1 MRSDLPLMF
10 ANMGTD
16 RDDDDDD
23 DSEEKK
29 HEAVP
34 ENANPAEAQ
43 KASLPSRRPPSS
55 VSASTSGNTDAPE
68 DATRRCS
75 DRESLGNSHN
85 AKPTRDDRPQL
96 AKPNANPVDTGRSS
110 NSATTTSTTT
120 GKLKSAFSGTR
131 DAASGDGDGN
141 EEVANIAQIC
151 GRSATGCGYCR
162 GGRTWVLS
170 VKEGEA
176 VPGNGAGAQKSI
188 DKVKDDA
195 SNPQDEHISDGSA
208 ASQQG
213 SAPDPADEGMN
224 GDGSADSDGDGCD
237 QQMVDAGADI
247 PKDASK
253 TKGATDSSSS
263 SASAASQSYGLIF
276 PSLSPNCYQQ
286 LLDTGWRRSGN
297 HLYRP
302 DNFASCCPALSIRLN
317 VQRYRASKSQRRVE
331 KRLQRYLRG
340 DAMGSNGTPA
350 RNSRIAEGIAS
361 ESCSLLNSLRS
372 ETIAAIRSHTGCSD
386 QHTPLSIDDD
396 LLSKLCSFKILKN
409 IPKNSIQSLQT
420 EEDSSDRILSVASTS
435 ACAAVGG
442 RSKGKVDAGVLAA
455 YVAGTLTKSKSKL
468 DVGEGGLSILAIKT
482 EKGGRVNVYLSV
494 PRKGAKSTEGNAK
507 FDMYVETLRNGD
519 APYLTRRESKRIDV
533 IADFLRKAQLEM
545 PESYGQ
551 GKNQSQLC
559 AREARP
565 LPNASDASNACF
577 GKGNSLYG
585 LTVRS
590 VPSQISASQPEVHRL
605 FAKYQTQIHGD
616 KDPFAS
622 VATDLHHTADDDLDR
637 PLDDEE
643 EADHDE
649 STWQRDM
656 YDVNKV
662 YAHMN
667 SRTRT
672 RIKKGYVNFHRFL
685 CETPLPLVQPD
696 GSDDQRFEVDAEGY
710 DSHIPIGSYHQQYRI
725 DGVLIAVGVVDVLP
739 HCLSSVYAFY
749 DPDLSRHLELGKYT
763 ALREIEWVKRAS
775 AHRQELVHYY
785 LGYYIRSCIKM
796 VYKAEFKPSELL
808 CPTTSRWVDFEAAK
822 KILDEQSP
830 VRQCCTLFTVAKT
843 TNEEDDERHSNRSSL
858 TCNSMYTEQHKSALL
873 ESMMLD
879 IGDVGGKGNPPITVS
894 MLNPE
899 GRAMVDPLVREFIEE
914 VGFDVSRRCII
925 GLS

>member
-1 MRSDLPLMF
+1 
-10 ANMGTD
+10 
-16 RDDDDDD
+16 
-23 DSEEKK
+23 
-29 HEAVP
+29 
-34 ENANPAEAQ
+34 
-43 KASLPSRRPPSS
+43 
-55 VSASTSGNTDAPE
+55 
-68 DATRRCS
+68 
-75 DRESLGNSHN
+75 
-85 AKPTRDDRPQL
+85 
-96 AKPNANPVDTGRSS
+96 
-110 NSATTTSTTT
+110 
-120 GKLKSAFSGTR
+120 
-131 DAASGDGDGN
+131 
-141 EEVANIAQIC
+141 
-151 GRSATGCGYCR
+151 
-162 GGRTWVLS
+162 
-170 VKEGEA
+170 
-176 VPGNGAGAQKSI
+176 
-188 DKVKDDA
+188 
-195 SNPQDEHISDGSA
+195 
-208 ASQQG
+208 
-213 SAPDPADEGMN
+213 
-224 GDGSADSDGDGCD
+224 
-237 QQMVDAGADI
+237 
-247 PKDASK
+247 
-253 TKGATDSSSS
+253 
-263 SASAASQSYGLIF
+263 
-276 PSLSPNCYQQ
+276 
-286 LLDTGWRRSGN
+286 
-297 HLYRP
+297 
-302 DNFASCCPALSIRLN
+302 
-317 VQRYRASKSQRRVE
+317 
-331 KRLQRYLRG
+331 
-340 DAMGSNGTPA
+340 MGSTGTPA
-350 RNSRIAEGIAS
+350 RNSKSKKEKSENARRITDDIAS

-372 ETIAAIRSHTGCSD
+372 ETMGTIRSYAGCSD
-386 QHTPLSIDDD
+386 QQITCSIDDNI
-396 LLSKLCSFKILKN
+396 LTKLCTFKVLNN
-409 IPKNSIQSLQT
+409 IPKSAMQTLQT
-420 EEDSSDRILSVASTS
+420 EADLPDRILSVASTS

-442 RSKGKVDAGVLAA
+442 RSKGKIDAGELAA
-455 YVAGTLTKSKSKL
+455 HVSEVLTKSKSKL
-468 DVGEGGLSILAIKT
+468 VVGEGGLSVLAIKA
-482 EKGGRVNVYLSV
+482 EKGGRVNVYFSV
-494 PRKGAKSTEGNAK
+494 PRKGTKATNENVDSTMG
-507 FDMYVETLRNGD
+507 VETLRNGD
-519 APYLTRRESKRIDV
+519 EPYLTRRESKSVDV

-551 GKNQSQLC
+551 GSSQNQLC

-565 LPNASDASNACF
+565 LPNASDGSNACF

-590 VPSQISASQPEVHRL
+590 VPSQISASQPDVHRL

-622 VATDLHHTADDDLDR
+622 IADEDLDR

-643 EADHDE
+643 EADHEE
-649 STWQRDM
+649 STWQRDI
-656 YDVNKV
+656 YDVNKI

-710 DSHIPIGSYHQQYRI
+710 DNHIPIGSYHQQYRI

-775 AHRQELVHYY
+775 AHRRGLVHYY

-879 IGDVGGKGNPPITVS
+879 IGDVGGKGDPPITVS

-899 GRAMVDPLVREFIEE
+899 GRAMVDPLIREFIEE

-925 GLS
+925 RLS

>member
-1 MRSDLPLMF
+1 ML
-10 ANMGTD
+10 ANMKTD
-16 RDDDDDD
+16 RDYMYD

-29 HEAVP
+29 HEAIP
-34 ENANPAEAQ
+34 ENNENPEAQ
-43 KASLPSRRPPSS
+43 KASLPSRRPPSL
-55 VSASTSGNTDAPE
+55 VSAAATDSPGNM
-68 DATRRCS
+68 DATEDTTRRYS
-75 DRESLGNSHN
+75 DHGSIVDSHN
-85 AKPTRDDRPQL
+85 AKPTQDDVPQHCN
-96 AKPNANPVDTGRSS
+96 PNANPVDTGRSS
-110 NSATTTSTTT
+110 NSTATTGSTTT

-131 DAASGDGDGN
+131 DAASGDGD

-151 GRSATGCGYCR
+151 GRSATSCGYCR
-162 GGRTWVLS
+162 GSRTWVLS
-170 VKEGEA
+170 VKEEA
-176 VPGNGAGAQKSI
+176 VPGNVVGAHKSI
-188 DKVKDDA
+188 GKDDA
-195 SNPQDEHISDGSA
+195 SNPQDEHSSDGEVSNMGSVP
-208 ASQQG
+208 AST
-213 SAPDPADEGMN
+213 DEGM
-224 GDGSADSDGDGCD
+224 DGDGGDDNDSGDCD
-237 QQMVDAGADI
+237 EQMVDADADI
-247 PKDASK
+247 PKDGSK
-253 TKGATDSSSS
+253 TKAATGSSSSS
-263 SASAASQSYGLIF
+263 SASTASQSYGLIF
-276 PSLSPNCYQQ
+276 PSLSPGCYQQ

-340 DAMGSNGTPA
+340 GAMGSTGTPA
-350 RNSRIAEGIAS
+350 RNSKSKKEKSENARRIAEGI
-361 ESCSLLNSLRS
+361 ETELNSFIHSLQS
-372 ETIAAIRSHTGCSD
+372 ETMAAIRSYSARSNQQIPC
-386 QHTPLSIDDD
+386 SIDN
-396 LLSKLCSFKILKN
+396 LLSELCTFKVLNN
-409 IPKNSIQSLQT
+409 IPKSAMQTLQT
-420 EEDSSDRILSVASTS
+420 EADLPDRILSVASTS
-435 ACAAVGG
+435 ACPAVGG
-442 RSKGKVDAGVLAA
+442 RSKGKIDAGALAA
-455 YVAGTLTKSKSKL
+455 HVSEVLTKSKSKL
-468 DVGEGGLSILAIKT
+468 VVGEGGLSVLAIKA
-482 EKGGRVNVYLSV
+482 EKGGRVNVYFSV
-494 PRKGAKSTEGNAK
+494 PRKVTTATNENVDSTM
-507 FDMYVETLRNGD
+507 DVETLRNGV
-519 APYLTRRESKRIDV
+519 APYLTRRESKSVDV
-533 IADFLRKAQLEM
+533 IADFLRKAQLM

-551 GKNQSQLC
+551 ARDPSGSFPTASGASHLC
-559 AREARP
+559 P
-565 LPNASDASNACF
+565 TSN
-577 GKGNSLYG
+577 GNGLYG

-590 VPSQISASQPEVHRL
+590 VPSQISASQPDVHRL

-622 VATDLHHTADDDLDR
+622 VATDLNHTDDDLDR
-637 PLDDEE
+637 PLDDDE
-643 EADHDE
+643 EADHAE
-649 STWQRDM
+649 STWQRDI

-710 DSHIPIGSYHQQYRI
+710 DNHIPIGSYHQQYRI

-775 AHRQELVHYY
+775 AHRRGLVHYY